1 MSVKNVGNGYVKI
14 AVKQED
20 LEESIAGLKQLKPI
34 LQAQVT
40 RGNGNDKQQ
49 AAIDRAEIG
58 KHFDTAINA
67 MLILYSAFETNEMT
81 KDEIEKQFE
90 AMEREA
96 KKEIDT
102 GTDKSVFMYGVSE
115 TAAGMAGKNPK
126 YARFIT
132 DKAKKVIEN
141 IAKYKGQQV

>member
-14 AVKQED
+14 DVKQEG

-67 MLILYSAFETNEMT
+67 MLIFYSAFETNEMT
-81 KDEIEKQFE
+81 KDEIEK
-90 AMEREA
+90 
-96 KKEIDT
+96 
-102 GTDKSVFMYGVSE
+102 
-115 TAAGMAGKNPK
+115 
-126 YARFIT
+126 
-132 DKAKKVIEN
+132 
-141 IAKYKGQQV
+141 

>member
-1 MSVKNVGNGYVKI
+1 MSVENMGNGYVKVG
-14 AVKQED
+14 VKQED
-20 LEESIAGLKQLKPI
+20 LEASIAGLRQLKPI
-34 LQAQVT
+34 L
-40 RGNGNDKQQ
+40 Q

-67 MLILYSAFETNEMT
+67 MLILYSAFEASEMT
-81 KDEIEKQFE
+81 EEEITKWFE

-102 GTDKSVFMYGVSE
+102 GADKIAFMCGISR

-132 DKAKKVIEN
+132 DKAKEAIEN
-141 IAKYKGQQV
+141 IAKYKGQQM

>member
-49 AAIDRAEIG
+49 AAID
-58 KHFDTAINA
+58 
-67 MLILYSAFETNEMT
+67 
-81 KDEIEKQFE
+81 
-90 AMEREA
+90 
-96 KKEIDT
+96 
-102 GTDKSVFMYGVSE
+102 
-115 TAAGMAGKNPK
+115 
-126 YARFIT
+126 
-132 DKAKKVIEN
+132 
-141 IAKYKGQQV
+141 